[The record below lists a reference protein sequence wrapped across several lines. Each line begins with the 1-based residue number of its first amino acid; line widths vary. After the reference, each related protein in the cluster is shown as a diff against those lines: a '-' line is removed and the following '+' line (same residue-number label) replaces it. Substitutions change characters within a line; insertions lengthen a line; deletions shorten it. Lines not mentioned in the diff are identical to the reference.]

1 MVARQGSSVSDH
13 VALVEID
20 LYGELMIAASS
31 VDAERMSAAHID
43 AVLRVH
49 VDRSNPA
56 TSEPAPE
63 AARDPGPEPLPE
75 RGQGVGH
82 RPP

>member
-1 MVARQGSSVSDH
+1 MVARQGPSVSDH

-31 VDAERMSAAHID
+31 VAEERMSADHID

-49 VDRSNPA
+49 VDRSNSA
-56 TSEPAPE
+56 SSEPARE
-63 AARDPGPEPLPE
+63 QERD
-75 RGQGVGH
+75 RDH
-82 RPP
+82 SAS